1 MQSLARHGLSEWQV
15 AYGDSMHDAAMLK
28 LAAEAVLV
36 NGTPTLCKKVEKALG
51 RAVTRV
57 EWF

>member
-1 MQSLARHGLSEWQV
+1 MYDV
-15 AYGDSMHDAAMLK
+15 AMLK
-28 LAAEAVLV
+28 LAGEAVLV

-51 RAVTRV
+51 RAITRV